1 MMPEICKNLSLIVAI
16 ADNNAIGNN
25 NGLLF
30 HLSGDLKRFKAITT
44 GHPIIMGSKTLL
56 SLPKWPL
63 PHRRNIVI
71 TRNIENNFP
80 GCETVTSVKQSL
92 ELIKDEQEAF
102 IIGGSSVY
110 REFYP
115 YCGKL
120 YLTRVYKT
128 FEADTFFPEIDFDQW
143 KELKR
148 EDMHDDKNDFD
159 YAYINLI
166 KKE

>member
-71 TRNIENNFP
+71 TRNIENNFR
-80 GCETVTSVKQSL
+80 VVKLSHPL
-92 ELIKDEQEAF
+92 
-102 IIGGSSVY
+102 S
-110 REFYP
+110 
-115 YCGKL
+115 
-120 YLTRVYKT
+120 
-128 FEADTFFPEIDFDQW
+128 
-143 KELKR
+143 
-148 EDMHDDKNDFD
+148 
-159 YAYINLI
+159 NLWN
-166 KKE
+166 

>member
-1 MMPEICKNLSLIVAI
+1 MIIKNLSMIVAM

-44 GHPIIMGSKTLL
+44 GHPIIMGKKTLL

-63 PHRRNIVI
+63 PNRKNIVI
-71 TRNIENNFP
+71 THNRDNVFT
-80 GCETVTSVKQSL
+80 GCEIVTSVEEAL
-92 ELIKDEQEAF
+92 ELIKGESEAF

-115 YCGKL
+115 YADKL
-120 YLTRVYKT
+120 YLTRVYKS
-128 FEADTFFPEIDFDQW
+128 FESDTFFPEIDFDKW
-143 KELKR
+143 KELQR
-148 EDMHDDKNDFD
+148 EDLHDDKNDFD
-159 YAYINLI
+159 YAYLNLER
-166 KKE
+166 KR